1 MYPLGDN
8 VRYASAD
15 KVVTKTNKAGI
26 TINLTFLFFVKKKE
40 ETVII
45 EIDAIN

>member
-8 VRYASAD
+8 IRYASAD

-40 ETVII
+40 ETAII
-45 EIDAIN
+45 DIDAIN